1 MSNFIDFDSI
11 PALPEHLDFDPV
23 KEQQI
28 RNGVPVEGQYWI
40 VNPLTDKVMG
50 LGKRQH
56 NPVNFRHMWD
66 NFREGV
72 DASGIDTSQLKV
84 KFNSAKNGSA
94 FRADIV
100 FKNYDF
106 KRVVGEATQMKMR
119 ILDSH
124 DQTLKRDVSAM
135 LMRLACTN
143 GMVTMG
149 ERLKFK
155 QKHTMLSDPERVG
168 RIVADFPVRLE
179 NEAELYKILQSKR
192 VTTDQARQFFIDNVA
207 TYMSAT
213 GPKVNKK
220 SVEECMRLWHQY
232 DLGLNGYK
240 LYNVLT
246 HLGTHVT
253 GREGSDV
260 TRKQIRIE
268 SNIENIVQGRDFRQL
283 VGLAA

>member
-1 MSNFIDFDSI
+1 MSKFIDFDSI

-23 KEQQI
+23 KEQQV
-28 RNGVPVEGQYWI
+28 RNGRPVEGQYWI
-40 VNPLTDKVMG
+40 VNPLTDSVMG

-56 NPVNFRHMWD
+56 NPVNFRNMWD

-72 DASGIDTSQLKV
+72 DASGIDTSQLRV
-84 KFNSAKNGSA
+84 KFDSASNGSA

-179 NEAELYKILQSKR
+179 NEAELYKVLQGKR
-192 VTTDQARQFFIDNVA
+192 VTTDQARQFFVDNVA
-207 TYMSAT
+207 TYMSST

-253 GREGSDV
+253 GREGSDL

-268 SNIENIVQGRDFRQL
+268 QNVENIVQGRAFREL

>member
-84 KFNSAKNGSA
+84 KFNSSSNGSA

-168 RIVADFPVRLE
+168 RVVAEFPVRLE
-179 NEAELYKILQSKR
+179 NEAELYKVLQGTR

-207 TYMSAT
+207 TYMSST